1 MATLSQD
8 GRKAVGR
15 LKKPVDMRPSTWKQ
29 VQALLRELCRY
40 LPNVHPGQRA
50 LAESL
55 KTSLSAT
62 QRLVARAEA
71 EGFIERTEHPVK
83 GKPRPGTSYRL
94 TFLQSQLQ
102 SQFGSEIGTEED
114 RRSSTTSPTL
124 RVVGFAPAA
133 PGANSSRRRDSRA
146 FHSRQ
151 PNRYDGYCHVCTH
164 PVGKFHGFLHGP
176 HPVHRECD
184 SGTPDWPRLKE
195 YLMRERYGDPNDWGT
210 ALGADPDEPLPT
222 HTPPP
227 AKSQVRLAKH
237 FEQHWNESM
246 FKRKEWRG
254 TYRGIDLGPA
264 IGYIKTKML
273 DAGFNEEHIALM
285 MDEFFLDLLDPTGD
299 LMMREGQ
306 TCWQLFTGWWGR
318 HPVEDPV
325 PARKKREKIDRL
337 SKAVADHIATITKPE
352 RPPVRRRVLT
362 QRQPPG
368 YGDESQVSPP
378 DGDYR

>member
-8 GRKAVGR
+8 ARKAVAR
-15 LKKPVDMRPSTWKQ
+15 LKKPADMRPTTWKQ
-29 VQALLRELCRY
+29 EQALLRELCRY
-40 LPNVHPGQRA
+40 LPNIHPGQRH
-50 LAESL
+50 LAERL
-55 KTSLSAT
+55 HTSLSVV

-71 EGFIERTEHPVK
+71 EGWIERSEHPAP
-83 GKPRPGTSYRL
+83 GKPKAGTSYRL

-114 RRSSTTSPTL
+114 RRSSTTSQTL
-124 RVVGFAPAA
+124 RVVGFAPSA
-133 PGANSSRRRDSRA
+133 PGARRLKRRDSRA
-146 FHSRQ
+146 HHGRQ
-151 PNRYDGYCHVCTH
+151 PNRFDGYCRVCTH
-164 PVGKFHGFLHGP
+164 PVGAFHGFLHGP

-184 SGTPDWPRLKE
+184 SGEPDWPRLKE
-195 YLMRERYGDPNDWGT
+195 YLMAKHRERYGDPDAWGPT
-210 ALGADPDEPLPT
+210 LGDDPEAPLPSYS
-222 HTPPP
+222 PPP
-227 AKSQVRLAKH
+227 AKPQVRLAKH

-254 TYRGIDLGPA
+254 VYRGIDLGPA

-285 MDEFFLDLLDPTGD
+285 IDEFYFDLLDPETD
-299 LMMREGQ
+299 VMMRDGQ

-325 PARKKREKIDRL
+325 PARKRRERIDAM
-337 SKAVADHIATITKPE
+337 SKAVADHIASITKPE

-362 QRQPPG
+362 QRKQ
-368 YGDESQVSPP
+368 
-378 DGDYR
+378 